1 MKNTALITGASG
13 GIGREFA
20 RIHANRGGNL
30 IIVARR
36 IEKLEE
42 LKKELEDKHQ
52 VRVVPFAKDLG
63 TSGAAKSLFEE
74 VKSKNIQIDFLINNA
89 GFGLR
94 GKFHEL
100 SWERQIG
107 MINLNMI
114 ALTELM
120 HLCLPD
126 MINRNSGKIL
136 NVSSTAALMPGPL
149 QTIYYASKAYVT
161 SLSNAVAE
169 ELHDTNIT
177 VTALMPGA
185 TKTEFADTSGMKGT
199 DLFKNAASPESV
211 ALDGY
216 NAMIEG
222 KLNVVSGLPFSQ
234 KMSLSLIPF
243 MPKKM
248 VLHSVRKMQ
257 ELK

>member
-1 MKNTALITGASG
+1 MCSENYPSSRSIRCKNSSLLSG
-13 GIGREFA
+13 K
-20 RIHANRGGNL
+20 NWGGSCS
-30 IIVARR
+30 
-36 IEKLEE
+36 
-42 LKKELEDKHQ
+42 D
-52 VRVVPFAKDLG
+52 G
-63 TSGAAKSLFEE
+63 Y
-74 VKSKNIQIDFLINNA
+74 
-89 GFGLR
+89 
-94 GKFHEL
+94 EL

-120 HLCLPD
+120 HLFLPD
-126 MINRNSGKIL
+126 MVRRNSGKIL

-185 TKTEFADTSGMKGT
+185 TKTEFADTSGMNGT

-211 ALDGY
+211 ASDGY

-234 KMSLSLIPF
+234 RISLSFIPF

-248 VLHSVRKMQ
+248 VLQSVRKMQ